1 MDEIKVYTV
10 QEVAQVLK
18 VSSKTIY
25 NLIHTDELQAIPVR
39 GHYRI
44 ASGALD
50 KFLQGGRNGQERK
63 ERICV

>member
-1 MDEIKVYTV
+1 MGEIKVYTV

-25 NLIHTDELQAIPVR
+25 NLIHTDDLQAICVR
-39 GHYRI
+39 GQYRI
-44 ASGALD
+44 TSQALAEY
-50 KFLQGGRNGQERK
+50 LRGGKNGQEGK